1 MFVYGTLKSGFGNHE
16 RLCGGVLK
24 IEEATVRGWLYDLP
38 FGFPG
43 LVVAQESVVAIGT
56 TDYLAD
62 ARAQH
67 NPTVC
72 EDAPPR
78 GGAVYGEL
86 LTFDDPEERLPAL
99 DGLEGFTPGAPGLYQ
114 RVLVPVELRDT
125 KLLAWTYAIPSA
137 TGAHLP
143 DGRWPR

>member
-1 MFVYGTLKSGFGNHE
+1 
-16 RLCGGVLK
+16 VLK
-24 IEEATVRGWLYDLP
+24 IEEATVRGRLYDLP

-43 LVVAQESVVAIGT
+43 LVVAQESVYAIGT

-67 NPTVC
+67 RPTVS
-72 EDAPPR
+72 EDAPPP

-99 DGLEGFTPGAPGLYQ
+99 DGLEGFSPGAPGLYQ
-114 RVLVPVELRDT
+114 RVLVPVEVPESR
-125 KLLAWTYAIPSA
+125 LLAWAYAIPSV
-137 TGAHLP
+137 TGVHLL

>member
-1 MFVYGTLKSGFGNHE
+1 M
-16 RLCGGVLK
+16 LK
-24 IEEATVRGWLYDLP
+24 IEEATVRGRLYDLP

-43 LVVAQESVVAIGT
+43 LVVAQEGVVAIGT
-56 TDYLAD
+56 RDYLAD

-67 NPTVC
+67 RPTVS
-72 EDAPPR
+72 EDAPPPG

-99 DGLEGFTPGAPGLYQ
+99 DSLEGFMPGAPSLYQ
-114 RVLVPVELRDT
+114 RVLVPVELPET
-125 KLLAWTYAIPSA
+125 KLLAWTYVIPSA

>member
-1 MFVYGTLKSGFGNHE
+1 
-16 RLCGGVLK
+16 VLK
-24 IEEATVRGWLYDLP
+24 IEEATVRGRLYDLP

-43 LVVAQESVVAIGT
+43 LVVAQESVYAIGT
-56 TDYLAD
+56 RDYLAD

-67 NPTVC
+67 RLTVS
-72 EDAPPR
+72 EDAPPP

-99 DGLEGFTPGAPGLYQ
+99 DGLEGFSPGAPGLYQ
-114 RVLVPVELRDT
+114 RVLVPVEVPESR
-125 KLLAWTYAIPSA
+125 LLAWAYAIPSA

>member
-1 MFVYGTLKSGFGNHE
+1 M
-16 RLCGGVLK
+16 LK
-24 IEEATVRGWLYDLP
+24 IEEATVRGRLYDLP

-43 LVVAQESVVAIGT
+43 LVVAQESVYAIGT

-67 NPTVC
+67 RPTVS
-72 EDAPPR
+72 EDAPPP
-78 GGAVYGEL
+78 GAAVYGEL

-99 DGLEGFTPGAPGLYQ
+99 DGLEGFSPGATGLYQ
-114 RVLVPVELRDT
+114 RVLVPVEVPESR
-125 KLLAWTYAIPSA
+125 LLAWAYAIPSA

>member
-1 MFVYGTLKSGFGNHE
+1 M
-16 RLCGGVLK
+16 LK
-24 IEEATVRGWLYDLP
+24 IEEATVRGRLYDLP

-43 LVVAQESVVAIGT
+43 LVVAQESVYAIGT

-67 NPTVC
+67 RPTVS
-72 EDAPPR
+72 EDAPPP
-78 GGAVYGEL
+78 GAAVYGEL

-99 DGLEGFTPGAPGLYQ
+99 DGLEGFSPGATCLYQ
-114 RVLVPVELRDT
+114 RVLVPVEVPESR
-125 KLLAWTYAIPSA
+125 LLAWAYAIPSA